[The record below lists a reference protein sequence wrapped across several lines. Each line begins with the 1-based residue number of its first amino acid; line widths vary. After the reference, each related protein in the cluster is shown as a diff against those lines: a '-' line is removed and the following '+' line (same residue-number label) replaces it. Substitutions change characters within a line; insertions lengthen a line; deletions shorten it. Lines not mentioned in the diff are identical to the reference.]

1 MISLADALARQPL
14 VAILRGIAPAEI
26 DAVGDALVEAG
37 ILVIEV
43 PLNSPDPL
51 VSIERLARRH
61 GAATLI
67 GAGTVLS
74 AAAVRE
80 VAAAGGRLVVMPHA
94 DAEVIRAVKSAGL
107 VCVPGVATPTEA
119 FAALATGADALKL
132 FPGEAMPPPIVKAW
146 RAVIPP
152 EVMLI
157 PTGGVSA
164 ANIAAYRAA
173 GAAGFGIGSALYK
186 PGVTAAQVA
195 TGARALVAAVAAART
210 TS

>member
-94 DAEVIRAVKSAGL
+94 DAEVIRAAKSAGL

-186 PGVTAAQVA
+186 PGVMAAQVA